1 MSSRL
6 INGCSKRQ
14 AARHIA
20 SFMAQRK
27 VENSCFNPNGCGEH
41 FSLESDPFAPFELA
55 LSSFRKSELTRAR
68 LIAGH
73 RADTVVLH

>member
-27 VENSCFNPNGCGEH
+27 VQNNRFNPNGCGEH
-41 FSLESDPFAPFELA
+41 FSLESDRFDPFKRA
-55 LSSFRKSELTRAR
+55 LSSFRKSESDRAR
-68 LIAGH
+68 LIVGH
-73 RADTVVLH
+73 HAEMVFLH